1 MMSFP
6 FNWQHKPV
14 LTSSSSCN
22 FDFCVLLRGSF
33 VIPVSYIYIYIYIYI
48 TVILVGDF

>member
-33 VIPVSYIYIYIYIYI
+33 VIPVSYIYIYIYI

>member
-14 LTSSSSCN
+14 LTSFSSCN

-33 VIPVSYIYIYIYIYI
+33 VIPVSYLFFNIYKSS
-48 TVILVGDF
+48 VILVGDF